1 MAAANL
7 QYDAPPSV
15 WVSFAKAAKPG
26 AVRLR
31 SGQDIPR
38 LEAHLAPAP
47 ASTRMVNK
55 YRKLCGFDA
64 NGLLPVTFPHIM
76 AAPLHMAVLTHD
88 AFPLKLLGAVHMRN
102 AVHQYRALHENE
114 PLAVHV
120 AVEGHRPVDKGLEF
134 DLQTRILDTDEQC
147 VWEST
152 STNLIRDPA
161 KKSGGGS
168 KGWEPPAWDDFAV
181 VDQWK
186 APGNIGRRYGVV
198 AGDVNPI
205 HMHPLAA
212 KLFGFKR
219 AIAHGMWSFA
229 SCVARSGGEA
239 IEGACSL
246 DVSFKRPLFLPGTPE
261 LLSRTV
267 GSEQTYLLTN
277 PQRSTLYLEGTIQPA
292 G

>member
-47 ASTRMVNK
+47 ASTRTVNK

-229 SCVARSGGEA
+229 SCVARSGGGA

>member
-47 ASTRMVNK
+47 ASTRTVNK

-120 AVEGHRPVDKGLEF
+120 AVEGHRPVDKGLILIGA
-134 DLQTRILDTDEQC
+134 DLQQLAPYVELTAEEQQRLAAGWPAPLTWLVPVTDA
-147 VWEST
+147 V
-152 STNLIRDPA
+152 
-161 KKSGGGS
+161 
-168 KGWEPPAWDDFAV
+168 PAWV
-181 VDQWK
+181 RGEHPK
-186 APGNIGRRYGVV
+186 V
-198 AGDVNPI
+198 AIRVPD
-205 HMHPLAA
+205 HPLARELCRLVGHPIISTSA
-212 KLFGFKR
+212 NLSGRPSARNRFQ
-219 AIAHGMWSFA
+219 
-229 SCVARSGGEA
+229 VARQLGDQLDFIVS
-239 IEGACSL
+239 GACDRASKPSTIIDL
-246 DVSFKRPLFLPGTPE
+246 ESG
-261 LLSRTV
+261 RT
-267 GSEQTYLLTN
+267 L
-277 PQRSTLYLEGTIQPA
+277 RA
-292 G
+292 